1 MANNRRQRN
10 VEEHRRAATTT
21 KTSKPTSPADVFI
34 PEGSDE
40 IALCINVI
48 FEFVVIRIA

>member
-1 MANNRRQRN
+1 M
-10 VEEHRRAATTT
+10 TTT
-21 KTSKPTSPADVFI
+21 KTSKLAGLGDVFI